1 MKCPKCNTEMRIW
14 NSKYVYK
21 DGQLNK
27 KLNFSCFNKDC
38 TNFHKIVSSEYIPLE
53 VSPDEEEG
61 TL

>member
-1 MKCPKCNTEMRIW
+1 MKCPRCNTEMRIW

-21 DGQLNK
+21 DGELFK

-38 TNFHKIVSSEYIPLE
+38 TNYKKIVTSEYIPLE
-53 VSPDEEEG
+53 MTEEEG